1 MSPTAPVPQA
11 ESDLASISMLSYL
24 EKFGGFGQNR
34 NLGLIMWSL
43 AHVYDCAAKEQW
55 GAVKDHLAM
64 TVVMIDQ
71 ANQDGGDSWHRPW
84 LLRLLDDPPANLWM
98 NRNTTATGARRP
110 FAPLVAQ
117 SWATVAL
124 ALLKETEV
132 LNNKKQEV
140 ATHPKASAAAPAA
153 DPKAKPRPKRKP
165 WAQKANPEQQAA
177 GTDT

>member
-1 MSPTAPVPQA
+1 MRVSQSMSRRMSPTAPVPQA

-34 NLGLIMWSL
+34 HLGLIMWSL
-43 AHVYDCAAKEQW
+43 AHVYDSASREQW

-64 TVVMIDQ
+64 TCVMIDQ
-71 ANQDGGDSWHRPW
+71 ANQDGGDSWQLPW
-84 LLRLLDDPPANLWM
+84 LLRLLDDPPSNLWM

-110 FAPLVAQ
+110 FAPLVSQ

-124 ALLKETEV
+124 AFLKETEI

-140 ATHPKASAAAPAA
+140 AQHPKSSPPAAAAA
-153 DPKAKPRPKRKP
+153 DPKVKSKPMPYL
-165 WAQKANPEQQAA
+165 
-177 GTDT
+177 T